1 MGHTQSQH
9 DSVHV
14 GTQAEGA
21 ETVEH
26 IDARPQRVCPPR
38 DCSLPWPSAQEM
50 ELMMLALRVTVR
62 ADMIPFGC
70 LLQMSR
76 ASREWRREFSPE
88 CAPGMAVLKDLQLN
102 KRKLSNLPGYMRL
115 DPSFQHMHARVTS
128 ERQAKRTPFAQ
139 EVRRELERFVS
150 DEHAMEMMAPVYLNA
165 FQRKVV
171 HVLSTEL
178 GLGHTTVERGT
189 NPGDVPYKRAAG
201 PDYYRGVPTMKPSR
215 YSSVV
220 GVGYVDGFF
229 TNQVRA
235 VLVYKHSCDGSA
247 GEATNRTTSDC
258 GEEASVMQL
267 SDHWYQ
273 ASPPQETRGQLRC
286 LDVIIF
292 ILIMRV

>member
-1 MGHTQSQH
+1 MGSSQSQH
-9 DSVHV
+9 DDDSVHV
-14 GTQAEGA
+14 GTQGEGA
-21 ETVEH
+21 GGGSGMRDETDEH

-62 ADMIPFGC
+62 ADTIPFGC

-115 DPSFQHMHARVTS
+115 DPTFQQMHAHMTS
-128 ERQAKRTPFAQ
+128 ARQCKRSPFAQ
-139 EVRRELERFVS
+139 EVRRELERFAS
-150 DEHAMEMMAPVYLNA
+150 DEHAVKMMAPVYLNA

-171 HVLSTEL
+171 HVLLTEL
-178 GLGHTTVERGT
+178 GLGHTAVERGT
-189 NPGDVPYKRAAG
+189 KPGDVPYKRAAG
-201 PDYYRGVPTMKPSR
+201 PGYYRGVPTMKP
-215 YSSVV
+215 SVV

-258 GEEASVMQL
+258 GEEASAMQL
-267 SDHWYQ
+267 SDHWYE
-273 ASPPQETRGQLRC
+273 ASPPKR
-286 LDVIIF
+286 
-292 ILIMRV
+292 RVDNFAAWM